1 MKTSVAFITNDK
13 RRSGLTL
20 LEVLITIFVMA
31 IGLLSVLTLFPLAA
45 KKIMRSIDC
54 DRATLMAANGANASW
69 LLNMRTKG
77 QLPNLFNTM
86 IATRTAAGT
95 DSSLPSDVIHYDPV
109 GANGGANSGNRTPGN
124 MHVAGSE
131 IPLFG
136 AGSGQNRN
144 LLISM
149 DEIQFE
155 PDGSVASFFRR
166 GERYSCSYLFRR
178 TKLNDPDSLETLI
191 IVYVGRPL
199 DFGNQVEFALQ
210 PAGGALPLGTV
221 GDDKITVLN
230 PSNPNPDRVLR
241 RGSWIMDTGNWKRFY
256 TVQSV
261 ETNTDGSLKLT
272 LDRAIEGNINSCV
285 WIDYM
290 MDWFD
295 RGTGR

>member
-1 MKTSVAFITNDK
+1 MKTSGGLNITSD

-20 LEVLITIFVMA
+20 LEVLITIFVMG

-69 LLNMRTKG
+69 LLNMRERG
-77 QLPNLFNTM
+77 QVPALFNSM
-86 IATRTAAGT
+86 IAKRSMLGGDPT
-95 DSSLPSDVIHYDPV
+95 LPSEVIHYDPV
-109 GANGGANSGNRTPGN
+109 AANGGYSGNRTTGGFWF
-124 MHVAGSE
+124 AGSE
-131 IPLFG
+131 IPLTVG
-136 AGSGQNRN
+136 NNRN

-149 DEIQFE
+149 DEVQFD
-155 PDGSVASFFRR
+155 PDGSVADGFRR

-178 TKLNDPDSLETLI
+178 GKLSDPDSLETLI

-199 DFGNQVEFALQ
+199 DFGNQVEFPLQ
-210 PAGGALPLGTV
+210 PVGGVLTLGSA

-230 PSNPNPDRVLR
+230 SSNPNPDRVLQK
-241 RGSWIMDTGNWKRFY
+241 GSWIMDTGKWKRFY

-261 ETNTDGSLKLT
+261 ETNPDGSLKLT
-272 LDRAIEGNINSCV
+272 LDRAIEDDINSAI